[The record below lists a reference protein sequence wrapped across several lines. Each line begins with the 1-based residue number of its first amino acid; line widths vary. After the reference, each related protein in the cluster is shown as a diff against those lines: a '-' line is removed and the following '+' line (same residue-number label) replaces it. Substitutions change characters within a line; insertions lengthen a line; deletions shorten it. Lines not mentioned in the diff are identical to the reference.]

1 MAFRYPADARE
12 ARSALNAA
20 LGELARRLPEILT
33 FTLVVVLAM
42 QLAYWTWIFFTPKA
56 PLPPQRPAAASTDN
70 VIAKVID
77 AHLFGAA
84 AVINEAPVAV
94 TAATNMRLSGVFAS
108 AGNLPAFAI
117 ISIDGQTSRPVR
129 KGDVIT
135 PGIVLEAVSADHVL
149 IRRNGV
155 RERLELDARG
165 IAAAPASMPAAIA
178 AAPTVNIDTLG
189 EREFR
194 FSRAQLS
201 GALQDPKMLT
211 NMGRA
216 NAYPSGGVILEEV
229 PPGSLPER
237 LGLRPGDVVRQVNG
251 QLIGSPQEMPRIYQ
265 QFASGGVTEARVE
278 VVRNGKP
285 QQLIYHIQP

>member
-12 ARSALNAA
+12 ARAA
-20 LGELARRLPEILT
+20 LDAVLRELAHRLPEILT
-33 FTLVVVLAM
+33 FALVVVLAM
-42 QLAYWTWIFFTPKA
+42 QLAYWTWVFFTPKV
-56 PLPPQRPAAASTDN
+56 PVPPQKPAVANTANALATVLN
-70 VIAKVID
+70 AQI
-77 AHLFGAA
+77 FG
-84 AVINEAPVAV
+84 VAPVADAPAAV
-94 TAATNMRLSGVFAS
+94 TTATNMRLSGVFA
-108 AGNLPAFAI
+108 AIGTLPAFAI
-117 ISIDGQTSRPVR
+117 ISFDGQASQPV
-129 KGDVIT
+129 KSGDVIA
-135 PGIVLEAVSADHVL
+135 PGVVLEGVFPDHVL
-149 IRRNGV
+149 IRRNGA

-165 IAAAPASMPAAIA
+165 TAAVAPGIPAAVPVQ
-178 AAPTVNIDTLG
+178 APVTIDSLG

-194 FSRAQLS
+194 FSRSQLA
-201 GALQDPKMLT
+201 GALQDPKTLG

-237 LGLRPGDVVRQVNG
+237 LGLRPGDVVRQING

-265 QFASGGVTEARVE
+265 QFATGGVNEARLE

>member
-1 MAFRYPADARE
+1 MAFRYPTDARE
-12 ARSALNAA
+12 ARIALDAVLND
-20 LGELARRLPEILT
+20 LTRRLPDILT

-42 QLAYWTWIFFTPKA
+42 QLAHWTWIFFTPKA
-56 PLPPQRPAAASTDN
+56 PLPPLRPAAANTDHA
-70 VIAKVID
+70 IAKVVD
-77 AHLFGAA
+77 ANLFGTAA
-84 AVINEAPVAV
+84 TNPAPVAI

-108 AGNLPAFAI
+108 VGNLPAFAI
-117 ISIDGQTSRPVR
+117 ISSDGQPSQPVR
-129 KGDVIT
+129 SGQAIA
-135 PGIVLEAVSADHVL
+135 PGVVLESVLPDHVI

-155 RERLELDARG
+155 RERLELDGRGTVAAQPG
-165 IAAAPASMPAAIA
+165 IAIAAPAQ
-178 AAPTVNIDTLG
+178 APINIDTLG

-194 FSRAQLS
+194 FSRAQL
-201 GALQDPKMLT
+201 GAALQDPKTLG

-229 PPGSLPER
+229 PAGSLPER

-265 QFASGGVTEARVE
+265 QFVSGGVTEARLE

-285 QQLIYHIQP
+285 QQIIYHIQP

>member
-12 ARSALNAA
+12 ARSALNAV
-20 LGELARRLPEILT
+20 LGELIRRLPEILT

-56 PLPPQRPAAASTDN
+56 PLPPQKPAAANTDN
-70 VIAKVID
+70 AIAKVVD

-84 AVINEAPVAV
+84 ATNDAPVAV
-94 TAATNMRLSGVFAS
+94 TTATNMRLSGVFAS
-108 AGNLPAFAI
+108 VGNLPAFAI
-117 ISIDGQTSRPVR
+117 ISFDGQTSQPVR

-135 PGIVLEAVSADHVL
+135 PGIVLEAVFPDHAL

-165 IAAAPASMPAAIA
+165 TAAAQPGMPTTVAV
-178 AAPTVNIDTLG
+178 APTINIDTLG

-194 FSRAQLS
+194 FSRAQLGS
-201 GALQDPKMLT
+201 ALQDPKTLG

-216 NAYPSGGVILEEV
+216 SAYPSGGVILEEV
-229 PPGSLPER
+229 LPGSLPER
-237 LGLRPGDVVRQVNG
+237 LGLRPGDVVRQING

-265 QFASGGVTEARVE
+265 QFASGGVNQARLE

>member
-1 MAFRYPADARE
+1 MALRYPADARE
-12 ARSALNAA
+12 ARNALNAV
-20 LGELARRLPEILT
+20 LSELTRRLPEILT

-56 PLPPQRPAAASTDN
+56 PLPPPKPAAANTDN
-70 VIAKVID
+70 AIARVID
-77 AHLFGAA
+77 THLFGVAA
-84 AVINEAPVAV
+84 TGAAPVTVA
-94 TAATNMRLSGVFAS
+94 AATNMRLSGVFAS
-108 AGNLPAFAI
+108 TGNLPAFAI
-117 ISIDGQTSRPVR
+117 ISSDGQPSQPVR
-129 KGDVIT
+129 SGQAIA
-135 PGIVLEAVSADHVL
+135 PGVLLEAVFPDYVI
-149 IRRNGV
+149 IRRNGA

-165 IAAAPASMPAAIA
+165 AAAVQPGVPAAAPPQAAI
-178 AAPTVNIDTLG
+178 NIDALG

-194 FSRAQLS
+194 FSRAQL
-201 GALQDPKMLT
+201 GAALQDPKTLG

-251 QLIGSPQEMPRIYQ
+251 QLIGSPQEMPKIYQ
-265 QFASGGVTEARVE
+265 QFASGGVTEARLE